1 MRAETAWVCGGY
13 EEVLLPKLLIWV
25 QGIQGNTIR
34 FNLARFEKLESD
46 MNNDD

>member
-1 MRAETAWVCGGY
+1 MAWVCGGY

-25 QGIQGNTIR
+25 QGIRRNTVK
-34 FNLARFEKLESD
+34 FNLARFKKLEKVI